1 MTDFDTK
8 WARFAITASDMV
20 RRRNGRPTVGT
31 VMASIDTDPENPTVE
46 VLDFNV
52 DDMSVALLIAF
63 LLNRLE
69 RKAKPDVARRAAIVA
84 KACRRHLGVS
94 ATGGPVQ

>member
-1 MTDFDTK
+1 MTDFDTE
-8 WARFAITASDMV
+8 WARFARTASDVV
-20 RRRNGRPTVGT
+20 RRRSGRPTVGT
-31 VMASIDTDPENPTVE
+31 VMASIDTDLENPTVE